1 MSGRLTNRVN
11 QILNIG
17 LVKYYVCHWPTSN
30 IEESYYDSNIGTFK
44 QTKDTM
50 YEALKSAVEAGLTD
64 TTLSIELKIT
74 IENTESKG
82 KTPGVTPTPT
92 VIPLN
97 PGSTCPPAIIAS
109 FSPTIG
115 NIGTIVQ
122 INGSNFETTKEIKIG
137 TTIVPF
143 SGVTILNSGTIRFTV
158 PQVGEGV
165 KIQEKISLTTDYG
178 ITTSINNFT
187 YDPTMVT
194 IPTSAQPTTAQGPSA
209 SIPPQ
214 IAPGIPNAN
223 TQPQETGPVVLTGRT
238 IGSLLG
244 GDTSLRVGVNPDA
257 GPWKIYTPVEW
268 SWRAVGTVPGPNN
281 TFVEKIIGS
290 RTDSR
295 QLEGY
300 LSTDGKSFFVTDFNI
315 VDIVSRSLDEENDIS
330 KVSRI
335 NNIIIFRC
343 NHDDTYVKFNETNN
357 PDDVIETVIQSFN
370 ITVILK

>member
-1 MSGRLTNRVN
+1 
-11 QILNIG
+11 
-17 LVKYYVCHWPTSN
+17 
-30 IEESYYDSNIGTFK
+30 
-44 QTKDTM
+44 
-50 YEALKSAVEAGLTD
+50 
-64 TTLSIELKIT
+64 
-74 IENTESKG
+74 
-82 KTPGVTPTPT
+82 
-92 VIPLN
+92 
-97 PGSTCPPAIIAS
+97 
-109 FSPTIG
+109 
-115 NIGTIVQ
+115 
-122 INGSNFETTKEIKIG
+122 
-137 TTIVPF
+137 
-143 SGVTILNSGTIRFTV
+143 
-158 PQVGEGV
+158 
-165 KIQEKISLTTDYG
+165 
-178 ITTSINNFT
+178 
-187 YDPTMVT
+187 MVT

-357 PDDVIETVIQSFN
+357 PDDIIETVIQSFN